1 MEFPSST
8 DNPQN
13 GFILENKTQRKTREK
28 HILYMAP
35 VQETAMEK
43 KATFWDCHWQ
53 QVRRWLSHDASFSKG
68 RRANCLR

>member
-8 DNPQN
+8 DNPLN
-13 GFILENKTQRKTREK
+13 GFILENKKQRKTREK

-43 KATFWDCHWQ
+43 KATFWDRSKCGDGFHMTQ
-53 QVRRWLSHDASFSKG
+53 ASAKAG
-68 RRANCLR
+68 AQIA